1 MRRQA
6 SVLLLAALAFAIPA
20 SAQMS
25 ILIRDAFTL
34 GPRPKG
40 NGRERD
46 AGVHTN
52 LHDFWTQIPSDGS
65 VRWTT
70 ADNGGPG
77 WFFAAS
83 SVDAFEWP
91 EDQTYSSNGTIAGE
105 GHADCFVPFVPSG
118 AFAATVHVVDY
129 YFANDGVAIGV
140 TRSATPLEDN
150 LAANGEFWLVYHGV
164 GDWELVA
171 KAPYGVLASGT
182 GASGNAFSGF
192 TPVGIAYDPA
202 TNHVSVNANAH
213 WIAEVTLPFTPSFG
227 FVALEARNELVPF
240 QVANNFVVR
249 SGPRSLFTQSPG
261 DEQVPTGAS
270 VAFDCQ
276 VSPPET
282 MLRWCHDGLPLQDG
296 PTTSGSII
304 SGSGTSSLHLDGVS
318 TLDQGSYECLVISPA
333 GSEFS
338 DGGTLTIS
346 SSCAADFNADGFV
359 NGDDFDAFA
368 SAFESADPAGDLN
381 HDGFVNGDDY
391 DTFAEHFEGGC

>member
-1 MRRQA
+1 MIRRDSA
-6 SVLLLAALAFAIPA
+6 ALLAALALAVPA

-25 ILIRDAFTL
+25 VLIRDAFTL

-46 AGVHTN
+46 AQVHTN
-52 LHDFWTQIPSDGS
+52 LHDFWTQIPTDGS

-105 GHADCFVPFVPSG
+105 GHADCFVPFQPSG

-140 TRSATPLEDN
+140 TKSKSPMEDN
-150 LAANGEFWLVYHGV
+150 LSASGEFWLVYHGV

-171 KAPYGVLASGT
+171 KAPYGVLASGS

-192 TPVGIAYDPA
+192 TPVGIAYDPS
-202 TNHVSVNANAH
+202 TNRVGVSANAR

-227 FVALEARNELVPF
+227 YVALEARNEVVSF

-249 SGPRSLFTQSPG
+249 SGPASLFSSHPSDQQVTAGQST
-261 DEQVPTGAS
+261 DFA
-270 VAFDCQ
+270 CQ
-276 VSPPET
+276 PSTPEVI
-282 MLRWCHDGLPLQDG
+282 LQWCRDGLPLQDG
-296 PTTSGSII
+296 VTPWGSSVSGSTTTS
-304 SGSGTSSLHLDGVS
+304 LHIDEVAQQDHGI
-318 TLDQGSYECLVISPA
+318 YECLMISPA
-333 GSEFS
+333 GTEFS
-338 DGGTLTIS
+338 KGARSTFPARARRTS
-346 SSCAADFNADGFV
+346 TAM
-359 NGDDFDAFA
+359 A
-368 SAFESADPAGDLN
+368 S
-381 HDGFVNGDDY
+381 
-391 DTFAEHFEGGC
+391 